1 MARPRKQADVN
12 NGNSRNR
19 LIQEA
24 ARLFAKLG
32 YERTTMRSIAGAT
45 GIGLGSITYY
55 FKNKEDILYE
65 VMREIIESGEERA
78 LAAVKENL
86 PVLSKLRTLI
96 KIEVESFIG
105 DTASITINEW
115 RCLQRKRQLDLL
127 KHRRTYEDIWLA
139 VLGEC
144 HDRGLVRARPEI
156 ARQLLHG
163 AYASTVAWY
172 RDQLEIDEL
181 VDQILLLI
189 TQRQQSSGAIGV

>member
-1 MARPRKQADVN
+1 MARPRKQADVS

-96 KIEVESFIG
+96 TIEVESFIG
-105 DTASITINEW
+105 DTASITIN
-115 RCLQRKRQLDLL
+115 
-127 KHRRTYEDIWLA
+127 
-139 VLGEC
+139 
-144 HDRGLVRARPEI
+144 
-156 ARQLLHG
+156 
-163 AYASTVAWY
+163 
-172 RDQLEIDEL
+172 
-181 VDQILLLI
+181 
-189 TQRQQSSGAIGV
+189 

>member
-1 MARPRKQADVN
+1 MIKADKRATLRKAILD
-12 NGNSRNR
+12 
-19 LIQEA
+19 A
-24 ARLFAKLG
+24 AAKLFI
-32 YERTTMRSIAGAT
+32 ER
-45 GIGLGSITYY
+45 GLGGTSMRDIARELGLTRTAVYYY

-96 KIEVESFIG
+96 TIEVESFIG

-144 HDRGLVRARPEI
+144 HERGLVRARPEI

-163 AYASTVAWY
+163 AFASTVTWY

-189 TQRQQSSGAIGV
+189 TQRQQSSGVIGV